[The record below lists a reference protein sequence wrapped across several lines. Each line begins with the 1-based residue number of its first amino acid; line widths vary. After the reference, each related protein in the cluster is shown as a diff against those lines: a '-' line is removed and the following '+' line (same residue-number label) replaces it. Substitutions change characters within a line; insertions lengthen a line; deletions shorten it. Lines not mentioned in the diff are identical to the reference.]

1 MKGIRRNQ
9 KKSSQCTAME
19 ISTPTKIIDGHS
31 DIANISYTVVRGYG
45 ECAIVTTP
53 SELFMYS
60 VTEKNVPATWVFP
73 SNSQECLTS
82 AVYSTKDDSY
92 PFLTVNNAPRKLMT
106 CQGGSTFLLWN
117 TTDISV
123 KEFKRLEVDPASNC
137 SHF

>member
-1 MKGIRRNQ
+1 
-9 KKSSQCTAME
+9 ME

-45 ECAIVTTP
+45 ECAMVTTP

-73 SNSQECLTS
+73 SNSRECLTS
-82 AVYSTKDDSY
+82 AVYSAKEDSY
-92 PFLTVNNAPRKLMT
+92 ALLSSLHASRKLMA
-106 CQGGSTFLLWN
+106 CQGGSTLLLWN

-123 KEFKRLEVDPASNC
+123 KEFKRLEVVPAPNN
-137 SHF
+137 SHV